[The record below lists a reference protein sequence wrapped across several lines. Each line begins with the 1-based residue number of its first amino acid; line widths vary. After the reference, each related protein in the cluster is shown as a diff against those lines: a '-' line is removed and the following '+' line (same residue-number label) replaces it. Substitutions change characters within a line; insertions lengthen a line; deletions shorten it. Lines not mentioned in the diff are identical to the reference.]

1 MRITAGQFKGRTLLS
16 PKSEEVRPTL
26 SLFKQALFNILGERV
41 EGAKVLDL
49 FAGSGAL
56 SFEALSR
63 EASHATLVEKNA
75 AALTCIQAN
84 SEKLGVQSQVHLL
97 RRDAF
102 VALKELEKKGEQFDL
117 IMADPPYKLLVSTE
131 EGRISVVVHLLAVL
145 DSLSLLKAGGDCF
158 IEHGKGID
166 LSKVKLQQY
175 TLVSTRSH
183 GDSALSH
190 YRKMI

>member
-56 SFEALSR
+56 AFEALSR
-63 EASHATLVEKNA
+63 EASQATLVEKNP
-75 AALTCIQAN
+75 AALSCIQAN
-84 SEKLGVQSQVHLL
+84 SEKLEVQKQVHLL
-97 RRDAF
+97 RRDVF
-102 VALKELEKKGEQFDL
+102 LALKELEKRGEQFDL
-117 IMADPPYKLLVSTE
+117 IMADPPYKLMVSTN
-131 EGRISVVVHLLAVL
+131 EGRVSAVEHLLIIL
-145 DSLSLLKAGGDCF
+145 DGLSLLKQGGDCF
-158 IEHGKGID
+158 IEHGKGTD

-175 TLVSTRSH
+175 TLVSTRVH

-190 YRKMI
+190 YRK

>member
-16 PKSEEVRPTL
+16 PKSDEVRPTL

-41 EGAKVLDL
+41 EGARVLDL

-63 EASHATLVEKNA
+63 EAAQALLVEKNPA
-75 AALTCIQAN
+75 AQSCIQSN
-84 SEKLGVQSQVHLL
+84 SEKLEVQSKVQLL
-97 RRDAF
+97 RRDVF

-117 IMADPPYKLLVSTE
+117 IMADPPYHLMV
-131 EGRISVVVHLLAVL
+131 GRISIVEHLLSVL
-145 DSLSLLKAGGDCF
+145 DGLSLLKKGGDCF
-158 IEHGKGID
+158 IEHAKNID
-166 LSKVKLQQY
+166 LSKVPLKQY

-190 YRKMI
+190 YRA

>member
-16 PKSEEVRPTL
+16 PKSDEVRPTL

-41 EGAKVLDL
+41 EGARVLDL

-63 EASHATLVEKNA
+63 EAHQALLVEKLP
-75 AALTCIQAN
+75 AALNCIQAN
-84 SEKLGVQSQVHLL
+84 SEKLNVQSQVQLL
-97 RRDAF
+97 RRDVF
-102 VALKELEKKGEQFDL
+102 VALKELEKKGERFDL
-117 IMADPPYKLLVSTE
+117 IMADPPYHLMVSTE
-131 EGRISVVVHLLAVL
+131 KGKVSIVEHLLTVL
-145 DSLSLLKAGGDCF
+145 DGSSLLKEGGDCF
-158 IEHGKGID
+158 IEHAKNID
-166 LSKVKLQQY
+166 LSAVPLKQY

-190 YRKMI
+190 YRM